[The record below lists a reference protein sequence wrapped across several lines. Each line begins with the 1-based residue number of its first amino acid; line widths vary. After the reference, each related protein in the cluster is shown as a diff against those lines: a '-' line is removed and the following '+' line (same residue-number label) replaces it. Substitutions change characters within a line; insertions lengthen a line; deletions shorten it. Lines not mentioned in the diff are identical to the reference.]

1 MEITE
6 NNVSNPEVN
15 SSEKIRPKFSPD
27 RKKIFIFLGLIF
39 LIIFLAL
46 GSATIFLVKKPS
58 TETSSSPTPTV
69 EATPSAKRNLS
80 AIATDEAFLKLEG
93 DLNNLEKNIGNVD
106 LTEPKLTLP
115 ILEMKISFEK

>member
-1 MEITE
+1 MEIIE
-6 NNVSNPEVN
+6 NNVPGPKVN
-15 SSEKIRPKFSPD
+15 NSEKIRLDLSPD
-27 RKKIFIFLGLIF
+27 RKKIVIFLGLII
-39 LIIFLAL
+39 LIGLIVIGSIAL
-46 GSATIFLVKKPS
+46 FFVKKPAM
-58 TETSSSPTPTV
+58 EISSSPNPSV

-80 AIATDEAFLKLEG
+80 TIATDAAFLKLEE